1 MVGVAGGGREWRL
14 AKGSGWLALTMG
26 GRKRKKPAGKG
37 RPTGKFF
44 FFQNWD
50 TISDER
56 FVDTG
61 WSGNVSDFF
70 VKILK
75 ENSSIY
81 RKNINSNP

>member
-1 MVGVAGGGREWRL
+1 
-14 AKGSGWLALTMG
+14 MG

-44 FFQNWD
+44 FKTGTLLATNDSSVQASVGRFPEKAGD
-50 TISDER
+50 TISDES
-56 FVDTG
+56 FVGTG
-61 WSGNVSDFF
+61 WSGNVSGFF

>member
-1 MVGVAGGGREWRL
+1 
-14 AKGSGWLALTMG
+14 MG

-44 FFQNWD
+44 FKTGTLLATKDSSVQGSVGKFQKKLG
-50 TISDER
+50 TLLA
-56 FVDTG
+56 TK
-61 WSGNVSDFF
+61 VSSIQGGLEMFPDFF